1 MAALI
6 FAVYTATLSPS
17 IAGGDS
23 GELVAEGCALGTAHP
38 PGYPLFTM
46 MVHLLKRIA
55 DPLQVEV
62 AYAVNISSA
71 VLTTGAA
78 FLMGKIVATSGNKH
92 ITIPGA
98 LLSMGMF
105 AFSPLIWQYAVTA
118 EVFPLNTFFMAL
130 LVYLVVRF
138 QQDRS
143 EDIVCAGALLCG
155 VALCN
160 QHTAVLYE
168 VPLVLWILTLHRD
181 EIRAR
186 PVLIAR
192 YSVLFLAGIALYG
205 YLPLAASVVD
215 SPGGWGDVKS
225 IGGIIHHILRR
236 DYGTFQLYSGRAGKQ
251 TESMIERSVAYLE
264 DLYST
269 QGMCI
274 APLLALTG
282 ALYWIKSIAKSATV
296 VDLGVYTPAAVA
308 ATQLF
313 YFLVFHS
320 LSNLPLSD
328 KLLYGIH
335 QRFWMQPNVVTF
347 MWVGIGFNFLVSI
360 FLRAAS
366 SKHFV
371 NSLLCSVGIKK
382 PTKDMEKFVTADEFN
397 STARIFYAI
406 SFLVAFI
413 LVAAQVFQFYS
424 VSNQHD
430 NMFFHEYAKA
440 LVEPL
445 PPNAVLLV
453 NYDMQWTAIRYMQK
467 CFGLRPDVTA
477 INLSMMTFA
486 WFKKN
491 HHHYPNLVFPGAY
504 YSATSTTLTA
514 DAEKPFSMFQF
525 LEANSNSVYKQNNS
539 MGGIYL
545 CGKLSFPDKRVSE
558 AYEVVPFGLTQT
570 FIRRDSGHSL
580 LVPSFFRE
588 KNHLAWKTVT
598 KALAQ
603 LPDKV
608 KFDEHTWEWTIG
620 RDF

>member
-1 MAALI
+1 
-6 FAVYTATLSPS
+6 
-17 IAGGDS
+17 
-23 GELVAEGCALGTAHP
+23 
-38 PGYPLFTM
+38 
-46 MVHLLKRIA
+46 
-55 DPLQVEV
+55 
-62 AYAVNISSA
+62 
-71 VLTTGAA
+71 
-78 FLMGKIVATSGNKH
+78 
-92 ITIPGA
+92 
-98 LLSMGMF
+98 
-105 AFSPLIWQYAVTA
+105 
-118 EVFPLNTFFMAL
+118 
-130 LVYLVVRF
+130 
-138 QQDRS
+138 
-143 EDIVCAGALLCG
+143 
-155 VALCN
+155 
-160 QHTAVLYE
+160 
-168 VPLVLWILTLHRD
+168 
-181 EIRAR
+181 
-186 PVLIAR
+186 
-192 YSVLFLAGIALYG
+192 
-205 YLPLAASVVD
+205 
-215 SPGGWGDVKS
+215 
-225 IGGIIHHILRR
+225 
-236 DYGTFQLYSGRAGKQ
+236 
-251 TESMIERSVAYLE
+251 
-264 DLYST
+264 
-269 QGMCI
+269 
-274 APLLALTG
+274 
-282 ALYWIKSIAKSATV
+282 
-296 VDLGVYTPAAVA
+296 
-308 ATQLF
+308 
-313 YFLVFHS
+313 
-320 LSNLPLSD
+320 
-328 KLLYGIH
+328 
-335 QRFWMQPNVVTF
+335 MQPNVVTF

-397 STARIFYAI
+397 STARTFYAI

-413 LVAAQVFQFYS
+413 LVAAQVFRFYS

-588 KNHLAWKTVT
+588 KNHLAWKVLHSPYVYYCLHFAQRFCSHCEFFLLQTVT

-620 RDF
+620 RDFADRVVGMLDVCND